1 MNNSKYRGVVV
12 PMVTPV
18 TQDGRLDV
26 KAVERIIEFFADNKV
41 APLLMGTTG
50 EGNSVSQ
57 QDGQLMVETAVKAAN
72 GRILVYAGLTGN
84 CFAEQVR
91 QAEVYT
97 ALGADVI
104 VATLPTY
111 YALTDEQMYEYYR
124 TLADCI
130 TGPLMLYNILATTHM
145 SIPVD
150 VVRRLADHPN
160 IVGLKDSERDL
171 ERMAQCIEIARGR
184 DDFAYFCGWAAQSA
198 HSLELGG
205 NGIVPSTGNYVPE
218 MFRQLFDA
226 AVRGDM
232 QEANRLQDETNEIAK
247 IYQKDR
253 TLGQS
258 LTALKVMMQTKGLCE
273 PWMLMPLTRLSSDEE
288 SKIIRMIAPTS
299 PNENIKKIPQTENDK
314 SIILKKLES
323 LSKSAKFGIT
333 DSNGI
338 ENRILKAVWSGASEN
353 PLVQLVSSM
362 TTYGGNILLP
372 EGYTS
377 DDIGLNRLRNDINDL
392 LIKGE
397 LKMYGFIFSVKE
409 LTYGEHIQV
418 KNLANGHIIETFPRA
433 WNTNNRTDA
442 LEAVRRDLEN
452 AIKKGRI
459 AVID

>member
-26 KAVERIIEFFADNKV
+26 EAVKRIVEFFAQAGV
-41 APLLMGTTG
+41 SPLLMGTTG

-57 QDGQLMVETAVKAAN
+57 ADGRLLVETAVNTRNQCSRQQASCSML
-72 GRILVYAGLTGN
+72 IYAGLTGN
-84 CFAEQVR
+84 CFAEQVQ

-111 YALTDEQMYEYYR
+111 YALTEEQMYDYYK

-171 ERMAQCIEIARGR
+171 ERMAQCIGIATGR

-218 MFRQLFDA
+218 MFSQLFEA
-226 AVRGDM
+226 AMQGDWTT
-232 QEANRLQDETNEIAK
+232 ANRLQDETNDIAK

-273 PWMLMPLTRLSSDEE
+273 PWMLMPLTRLSAAEE
-288 SKIIRMIAPTS
+288 QAIV
-299 PNENIKKIPQTENDK
+299 NN
-314 SIILKKLES
+314 LK
-323 LSKSAKFGIT
+323 
-333 DSNGI
+333 
-338 ENRILKAVWSGASEN
+338 
-353 PLVQLVSSM
+353 
-362 TTYGGNILLP
+362 
-372 EGYTS
+372 
-377 DDIGLNRLRNDINDL
+377 
-392 LIKGE
+392 
-397 LKMYGFIFSVKE
+397 
-409 LTYGEHIQV
+409 
-418 KNLANGHIIETFPRA
+418 
-433 WNTNNRTDA
+433 
-442 LEAVRRDLEN
+442 
-452 AIKKGRI
+452 
-459 AVID
+459 

>member
-18 TQDGRLDV
+18 TQDGQLDMEAV
-26 KAVERIIEFFADNKV
+26 KRIINFFADNKV
-41 APLLMGTTG
+41 SPLLMGTTG

-57 QDGQLMVETAVKAAN
+57 ADGQLFVEMAVQARDAWAAEN
-72 GRILVYAGLTGN
+72 VQRSASNVQRIYAGLTGN

-91 QAEVYT
+91 QAEIYT

-111 YALTDEQMYEYYR
+111 YALTPEQMYEYYK

-150 VVRRLADHPN
+150 VIHRLADHPN

-171 ERMAQCIEIARGR
+171 ERMAQCIEIAKGR

-198 HSLELGG
+198 HALELGG

-218 MFRQLFDA
+218 MFSQLFDA
-226 AVRGDM
+226 AVAGDM
-232 QEANRLQDETNEIAK
+232 ATANRLQDETNEIAK

-273 PWMLMPLTRLSSDEE
+273 PWMLMPLTRLSAEE
-288 SKIIRMIAPTS
+288 EQAIQLRV
-299 PNENIKKIPQTENDK
+299 KK
-314 SIILKKLES
+314 
-323 LSKSAKFGIT
+323 
-333 DSNGI
+333 
-338 ENRILKAVWSGASEN
+338 
-353 PLVQLVSSM
+353 
-362 TTYGGNILLP
+362 
-372 EGYTS
+372 
-377 DDIGLNRLRNDINDL
+377 
-392 LIKGE
+392 
-397 LKMYGFIFSVKE
+397 
-409 LTYGEHIQV
+409 
-418 KNLANGHIIETFPRA
+418 
-433 WNTNNRTDA
+433 
-442 LEAVRRDLEN
+442 
-452 AIKKGRI
+452 
-459 AVID
+459 

>member
-26 KAVERIIEFFADNKV
+26 AAVERIINFFAQTGV
-41 APLLMGTTG
+41 SPLLMGTTG

-57 QDGQLMVETAVKAAN
+57 ADGQLLVETAVRVKKDCQSSIAN
-72 GRILVYAGLTGN
+72 CQLTIYAGLTGN

-91 QAEVYT
+91 QAEIYT

-111 YALTDEQMYEYYR
+111 YVLTEEQMYEYYK

-171 ERMAQCIEIARGR
+171 ERMAQCIEIAKGR

-218 MFRQLFDA
+218 LFRQLFDA
-226 AVRGDM
+226 AQQGDWAT
-232 QEANRLQDETNEIAK
+232 ANRLQDETNEIAK

-273 PWMLMPLTRLSSDEE
+273 PWMLMPLTRLSAEE
-288 SKIIRMIAPTS
+288 EQAIASQVADLSSYRHTVIPT
-299 PNENIKKIPQTENDK
+299 
-314 SIILKKLES
+314 
-323 LSKSAKFGIT
+323 
-333 DSNGI
+333 
-338 ENRILKAVWSGASEN
+338 
-353 PLVQLVSSM
+353 
-362 TTYGGNILLP
+362 
-372 EGYTS
+372 
-377 DDIGLNRLRNDINDL
+377 
-392 LIKGE
+392 
-397 LKMYGFIFSVKE
+397 
-409 LTYGEHIQV
+409 
-418 KNLANGHIIETFPRA
+418 
-433 WNTNNRTDA
+433 
-442 LEAVRRDLEN
+442 
-452 AIKKGRI
+452 
-459 AVID
+459 

>member
-26 KAVERIIEFFADNKV
+26 GAVERIINYFAHSGV
-41 APLLMGTTG
+41 SPLLMGTTG

-57 QDGQLMVETAVKAAN
+57 ADGQLFVETAVQARNAWAAEN
-72 GRILVYAGLTGN
+72 VQPNIQRIYAGLTGN

-111 YALTDEQMYEYYR
+111 YALTPEQMYDYYQ

-150 VVRRLADHPN
+150 IIRRLADHPN

-171 ERMAQCIEIARGR
+171 ERMAQCIEIAKGR

-218 MFRQLFDA
+218 MFSQLFEA
-226 AVRGDM
+226 AVAGDM
-232 QEANRLQDETNEIAK
+232 ATANRLQDETNEIAK

-273 PWMLMPLTRLSSDEE
+273 PWMLMPLTRLSAEE
-288 SKIIRMIAPTS
+288 
-299 PNENIKKIPQTENDK
+299 EQT
-314 SIILKKLES
+314 
-323 LSKSAKFGIT
+323 
-333 DSNGI
+333 
-338 ENRILKAVWSGASEN
+338 
-353 PLVQLVSSM
+353 
-362 TTYGGNILLP
+362 
-372 EGYTS
+372 
-377 DDIGLNRLRNDINDL
+377 
-392 LIKGE
+392 
-397 LKMYGFIFSVKE
+397 
-409 LTYGEHIQV
+409 
-418 KNLANGHIIETFPRA
+418 IIEKTANF
-433 WNTNNRTDA
+433 TN
-442 LEAVRRDLEN
+442 
-452 AIKKGRI
+452 
-459 AVID
+459 